1 MSSFYSLLRISLL
14 NYFSLTA
21 MRVRYFKRRERLWEP
36 LLIGFAIVAGGGSFG
51 TAFYYVARSM
61 AASPYAELALTTPI
75 LFTQVIA
82 LLLGMFALL
91 SVFYFSNDLDILV
104 PLPLKEKYILA
115 AKFMTVNITEYI
127 PALFVFVPAIIA
139 YNQAVTIS
147 VVGWLSTVVVFL
159 LLPVIPLALMGIIAV
174 TMMRGLNRKH
184 RDVSIVVA
192 SLVLVGAIL
201 YFQYFIQS
209 AVVRDVDIEALI
221 QNQVD
226 VVRLMGVFFPPSIWA
241 TRAIS
246 QAGTVSGLLNMGYL
260 VLASALSM
268 ALFLAVGEKN
278 FYGGL
283 VGGAEK
289 DRKGVLFNERVLA
302 RKAIQSSVF
311 SALLAREW
319 RLFIRV
325 PIWVLNGFFSIILI
339 PLLMFFPAMTMGRS
353 IPELAAMVH
362 FAPNGLLLGMLVV
375 AALIAGL
382 GSLNTLASTSVSRE
396 GKHLWLS
403 RSLPVSP
410 SQQVMAKLAHAA
422 LGSLISAVP
431 VSVTFALVIAPG
443 AEYVLGAVLLGIVFG
458 ATPQI
463 LGLLFDL
470 WRPFLT
476 WTNPQHAVKNNLN
489 AIFPMLILGAL
500 GFGTYW
506 LTTTF
511 ILPREMGHGF
521 VWLLLTLA
529 HLALGAISLGLVL
542 KWAPQLYAEMEN
554 KG

>member
-1 MSSFYSLLRISLL
+1 
-14 NYFSLTA
+14 
-21 MRVRYFKRRERLWEP
+21 
-36 LLIGFAIVAGGGSFG
+36 
-51 TAFYYVARSM
+51 
-61 AASPYAELALTTPI
+61 
-75 LFTQVIA
+75 
-82 LLLGMFALL
+82 
-91 SVFYFSNDLDILV
+91 
-104 PLPLKEKYILA
+104 
-115 AKFMTVNITEYI
+115 
-127 PALFVFVPAIIA
+127 
-139 YNQAVTIS
+139 
-147 VVGWLSTVVVFL
+147 
-159 LLPVIPLALMGIIAV
+159 
-174 TMMRGLNRKH
+174 
-184 RDVSIVVA
+184 
-192 SLVLVGAIL
+192 
-201 YFQYFIQS
+201 
-209 AVVRDVDIEALI
+209 
-221 QNQVD
+221 
-226 VVRLMGVFFPPSIWA
+226 
-241 TRAIS
+241 
-246 QAGTVSGLLNMGYL
+246 
-260 VLASALSM
+260 
-268 ALFLAVGEKN
+268 
-278 FYGGL
+278 
-283 VGGAEK
+283 
-289 DRKGVLFNERVLA
+289 
-302 RKAIQSSVF
+302 
-311 SALLAREW
+311 
-319 RLFIRV
+319 
-325 PIWVLNGFFSIILI
+325 
-339 PLLMFFPAMTMGRS
+339 MFFPAMTMGRS